1 MDCTTSSSLE
11 LVRRFWA
18 LYQARRWNEA
28 KSLLTPAAHCLWWA
42 TAERF
47 DGAPAIVH
55 VNEVYTEG
63 WTIHLL
69 ELNLLDSGCNEPDVA
84 LQPIHQPPPIQQVQR
99 VHSLVRVDQDGRS
112 FYANSFF
119 TIQAGQIGAIEEYW
133 ADTQA
138 PPAWRSPEAMPGLQV
153 MAADRREGL
162 SLQINSR
169 AAATSPPLAQRTTK
183 PEP

>member
-1 MDCTTSSSLE
+1 MDNKTSSLE

-28 KSLLTPAAHCLWWA
+28 RGLLSPAAHCLWWA

-47 DGAPAIVH
+47 EGAAAVVH
-55 VNEVYTEG
+55 VNAVYPEG

-69 ELNLLDSGCNEPDVA
+69 ELNRLESADESG
-84 LQPIHQPPPIQQVQR
+84 LQGVMPSTQR

-119 TIQAGQIGAIEEYW
+119 SITAGRIHAIEEYW
-133 ADTQA
+133 ADTQS
-138 PPAWRSPEAMPGLQV
+138 PPAWRTPEALPGLQF
-153 MAADRREGL
+153 MKTDRRPGL
-162 SLQINSR
+162 SLELEE
-169 AAATSPPLAQRTTK
+169 PPADSK
-183 PEP
+183 PQ

>member
-1 MDCTTSSSLE
+1 MDNKTSSLE

-28 KSLLTPAAHCLWWA
+28 MALLSPEASCLWWA

-47 DGAPAIVH
+47 EGAAAIVH
-55 VNEVYTEG
+55 VNAVYPEG

-69 ELNLLDSGCNEPDVA
+69 ELNRLIGTDDPASSASLAP
-84 LQPIHQPPPIQQVQR
+84 VQR

-119 TIQAGQIGAIEEYW
+119 TVKAGKIHAIEEYW

-138 PPAWRSPEAMPGLQV
+138 PPAWRRPEALPGLTA
-153 MAADRREGL
+153 MKPDHREGL
-162 SLQINSR
+162 SLHLLD
-169 AAATSPPLAQRTTK
+169 LAERPSIQ
-183 PEP
+183 

>member
-1 MDCTTSSSLE
+1 MDNKTSSLK

-28 KSLLTPAAHCLWWA
+28 KALLSPSAHCLWWA

-47 DGAPAIVH
+47 EGDAAIVH
-55 VNEVYTEG
+55 VNEVYPEG

-69 ELNLLDSGCNEPDVA
+69 ELNRLESADRETPDGSTGPA
-84 LQPIHQPPPIQQVQR
+84 QR

-119 TIQAGQIGAIEEYW
+119 SINAGRIHTIEEYW
-133 ADTQA
+133 ADTQS
-138 PPAWRSPEAMPGLQV
+138 PPAWRTPEALPGLQF
-153 MAADRREGL
+153 MTIDQRPGL
-162 SLQINSR
+162 SLELE
-169 AAATSPPLAQRTTK
+169 APPAGSK
-183 PEP
+183 PT

>member
-1 MDCTTSSSLE
+1 MDNKTSSLE

-28 KSLLTPAAHCLWWA
+28 RALLSPEAHCLWWA

-47 DGAPAIVH
+47 EGAAAVVH
-55 VNEVYTEG
+55 VNAVYPEG

-69 ELNLLDSGCNEPDVA
+69 ELNRLESIDESGLHGVM
-84 LQPIHQPPPIQQVQR
+84 PPTQR
-99 VHSLVRVDQDGRS
+99 VHSLVRVDQDGQS

-119 TIQAGQIGAIEEYW
+119 SIKAGRIQAIEEYW

-138 PPAWRSPEAMPGLQV
+138 PPAWRSPEVLPGLQF
-153 MAADRREGL
+153 MTTDRRPGV
-162 SLQINSR
+162 SLELED
-169 AAATSPPLAQRTTK
+169 PPADS
-183 PEP
+183 EPQ